1 MIIIGYPGI
10 GKSTLAG
17 RESGCIDLESSD
29 FKQLFPDGKW
39 VEPYCMMAEILA
51 RQGFTVFVSSHE
63 AVRSCF
69 HNRETPNVGMIYPS
83 LDLRHEWI
91 HKLLERANLSHL
103 EKDTMAYKRAEA
115 CSLLDIRRMKAE
127 SNYWPTHEISS
138 MYYDL
143 LKIVDMLE
151 RKNRR
156 GVKNG
161 Q

>member
-29 FKQLFPDGKW
+29 FKELFPVGKW
-39 VEPYCMMAEILA
+39 VEPYCITAEILA

-69 HNRETPNVGMIYPS
+69 RNRETPNVGMIYPS
-83 LDLRHEWI
+83 LDLRKEWI
-91 HKLLERANLSHL
+91 YKLFERANLSHL
-103 EKDTMAYKRAEA
+103 EKDTRAYKHAEV
-115 CSLLDIRRMKAE
+115 CYLLDIKRMKAE
-127 SNYWPTHEISS
+127 SNYWLTHEISS
-138 MYYDL
+138 IYYDL

-156 GVKNG
+156 GEK
-161 Q
+161 